1 MRILGIDP
9 GYSTI
14 GWAVI
19 ENDLRIVSFGTLETS
34 SGTKIEERLLK
45 VHNALND
52 ILVKFQPD
60 CAAIETIFFSR
71 NTKTAIDV
79 AKCIGVIMLTIR
91 VAGIEI
97 CEYNPSQIKLAITGY
112 GKADKS
118 QIQHMIMKIYRIN
131 NIPEPDDAA
140 DALAIA
146 TCHSL
151 KINHTAKLHNG

>member
-34 SGTKIEERLLK
+34 SGIKIEERLLK

-52 ILVKFQPD
+52 ILVRFQPD
-60 CAAIETIFFSR
+60 CAAIETLFFSR

-91 VAGIEI
+91 AAGIEL
-97 CEYNPSQIKLAITGY
+97 CEYNPSQIKQAITGY

-118 QIQHMIMKIYRIN
+118 QIQHMIMKIYRID

-151 KINHTAKLHNG
+151 NINHTAKFHKG